1 MKKQILLEQNSQEVL
16 NIIDALN
23 FYKDNAIKPKYK
35 NLIEDQLENIGSQL
49 TIQGVSVIV
58 KDKPKLFNFGQEIKY
73 DNKKA
78 IITGMSNENEFIK
91 IAIINDNNELEQID
105 IPIVLIDRT

>member
-73 DNKKA
+73 DNKKS